1 MALIMTVRKVTMG
14 PAEAKEL
21 VQIATKCDFD
31 IDISYNR
38 YTVDAKSILGVLALD
53 FTKVL
58 TISYNG
64 VNEELEKFL
73 SGFAMA
79 C

>member
-1 MALIMTVRKVTMG
+1 MMVVRKIWLG
-14 PAEAKEL
+14 PVEAREL
-21 VQIATKCDFD
+21 VQIASKCDFD

-53 FTKVL
+53 FSQVL

-64 VNEELEKFL
+64 TDERLEAFL
-73 SGFAMA
+73 SNYAIA
-79 C
+79 S

>member
-1 MALIMTVRKVTMG
+1 MMAVRKVSLR
-14 PAEAKEL
+14 PVEAKEL
-21 VQIATKCDFD
+21 VDIASACDFD

-53 FTKVL
+53 FSQVL

-64 VNEELEKFL
+64 TDERLEAFL
-73 SGFAMA
+73 ASHAIA

>member
-1 MALIMTVRKVTMG
+1 MTYVRKVTMG
-14 PAEAKEL
+14 AAEAREL
-21 VQIATKCDFD
+21 VQIASRCDFD

-53 FTKVL
+53 FTKEL

-64 VNEELEKFL
+64 VSEELEGFL
-73 SGFAMA
+73 SRFAVA

>member
-1 MALIMTVRKVTMG
+1 MTNVCKVTMG
-14 PAEAKEL
+14 PAEAKQL

-53 FTKVL
+53 FSKEL

-64 VNEELEKFL
+64 VNEELESFL
-73 SGFAMA
+73 KQFALA

>member
-1 MALIMTVRKVTMG
+1 MMVVRKISLG
-14 PAEAKEL
+14 PVEARVL
-21 VQIATKCDFD
+21 VQIASKCDFD

-53 FTKVL
+53 FSQVL

-64 VNEELEKFL
+64 TDERLEAFL
-73 SGFAMA
+73 SNYAIA
-79 C
+79 S

>member
-1 MALIMTVRKVTMG
+1 MAVRKIFIG
-14 PAEAKEL
+14 PKEAKDL
-21 VQIATKCDFD
+21 VQIASMCDFD

-53 FTKVL
+53 FSQVL

-64 VNEELEKFL
+64 TDERLEAFL
-73 SGFAMA
+73 ADFAMA
-79 C
+79 G

>member
-1 MALIMTVRKVTMG
+1 MTMRKVMLG
-14 PAEAKEL
+14 PDAAREL
-21 VQIATKCDFD
+21 VQIATRCDFD

-53 FTKVL
+53 FSQIM

-64 VNEELEKFL
+64 ISEDLEQFL
-73 SGFAMA
+73 SRFAMA

>member
-1 MALIMTVRKVTMG
+1 MTTVRKVTMG
-14 PAEAKEL
+14 PDEAREL

-38 YTVDAKSILGVLALD
+38 YTVDAKSILGVLAMD
-53 FTKVL
+53 FSKVL

-64 VNEELEKFL
+64 ISEELEGFL
-73 SGFAMA
+73 ARHAMA